1 MDVLSRG
8 AMVDRP
14 GTERIH
20 TRSLSKSDPRGL
32 ARVGRGSTDRISRE
46 RRTSSLLRSE
56 TPVSRVAV
64 RQEHEGS
71 RYSSRLTS
79 RSVYHYHRAHYPSHR
94 IFYWITWPNC
104 CRPICY
110 ASGPDYTFGFFWP
123 YYHRKFIFI
132 SIGGYWPCYTY
143 RRYYWY
149 GCHPYRWYGDCP
161 PNYYYYNDEPLQ
173 PDAVGRARQKLEE
186 APPAEPAE
194 ETVADRYFDQ
204 AVKAF
209 EAGEYATA
217 AAKFHNAQALA
228 RDDIV
233 VPFAR
238 VQALFAKGDYGQAA
252 EVLRRALVISSPEKE
267 GVFYPRG
274 LYSDQAL
281 LEQQVQRLA
290 EQVESNP
297 LDADLR
303 LLLGYQLLGMGK
315 LDESASHLQNARLNG
330 RNSQAT
336 TIL

>member
-1 MDVLSRG
+1 
-8 AMVDRP
+8 
-14 GTERIH
+14 
-20 TRSLSKSDPRGL
+20 
-32 ARVGRGSTDRISRE
+32 
-46 RRTSSLLRSE
+46 
-56 TPVSRVAV
+56 
-64 RQEHEGS
+64 
-71 RYSSRLTS
+71 
-79 RSVYHYHRAHYPSHR
+79 
-94 IFYWITWPNC
+94 
-104 CRPICY
+104 
-110 ASGPDYTFGFFWP
+110 
-123 YYHRKFIFI
+123 YHRKFIFI

-161 PNYYYYNDEPLQ
+161 PEYVIAGDTYNYYYYNDKPLE

-209 EAGEYATA
+209 EAGDYATA
-217 AAKFHNAQALA
+217 ATKFHNAQALA

-238 VQALFAKGDYGQAA
+238 VQALFADGDYGQAV

-274 LYSDQAL
+274 LYSDQAV

-297 LDADLR
+297 LDADMR

-336 TIL
+336 TILNEQYIV